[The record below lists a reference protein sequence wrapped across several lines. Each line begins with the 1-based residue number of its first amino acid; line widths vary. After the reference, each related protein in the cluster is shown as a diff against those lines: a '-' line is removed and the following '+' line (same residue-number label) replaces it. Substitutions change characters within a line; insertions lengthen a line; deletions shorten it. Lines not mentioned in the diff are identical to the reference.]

1 LKKAKASKGQIRKAV
16 IILKKMIKRT
26 KQLEG
31 EVLKLV
37 SPFNAAKILRA
48 LRQKSKVNLNL
59 S

>member
-1 LKKAKASKGQIRKAV
+1 
-16 IILKKMIKRT
+16 MIKRT

-48 LRQKSKVNLNL
+48 LRQKSKVKPKPKLKL
-59 S
+59 KKKITIKKFTKGGRPKD